1 MKEGLLISCAL
12 VASLAAGC
20 CSSGGHASHK
30 TTLPPPTAYSGAP
43 PETQT
48 TAAPSGELEIVNDQT
63 EIPLRKEELVVEKKE
78 VSNGKVVVRTVVK
91 TEEISKPVDLRKE
104 DYVIERIPASGSEQA
119 ATGAFQAREVF
130 IPILREEVISGKR
143 TVLTDTIRI
152 GKKTETD
159 HQTFTH
165 NLRSEDVEVVT
176 NPDLSDP
183 KFKDVPRQAS
193 TSTGA
198 PAAAESSSAAAQQS
212 SDPNTIRLAQEEL
225 IVGKKTSDGGVYVKK
240 VVRTQQT
247 STPVDLRR
255 EEVSV
260 ERTTATPT
268 VVGSAD
274 FGTPRE
280 VTFDLSKEQAT
291 PQTRTVLSETVKL
304 KKKSD
309 PSQQMVSG
317 TVRRQD
323 IEVVRT
329 TGETA
334 QGAPATTETGT
345 QKK

>member
-30 TTLPPPTAYSGAP
+30 TTLPPPTYSGAP

-48 TAAPSGELEIVNDQT
+48 TSVPSGELEIVNDQT

-91 TEEISKPVDLRKE
+91 TEEVSKPIDLRKE
-104 DYVIERIPASGSEQA
+104 DYVIERIPATGTEQV
-119 ATGAFQAREVF
+119 ATGAFQGREVF
-130 IPILREEVISGKR
+130 IPILREEIISGKR

-159 HQTFTH
+159 HQTFTQ

-198 PAAAESSSAAAQQS
+198 PPAAESSTASQKIDA
-212 SDPNTIRLAQEEL
+212 NTIRLAQEEL

-240 VVRTQQT
+240 VVRTQQA
-247 STPVDLRR
+247 SQPVDLRR
-255 EEVSV
+255 EEVSI
-260 ERTTATPT
+260 ERTTAQPT
-268 VVGSAD
+268 QVESAD

-291 PQTRTVLSETVKL
+291 PQTRTVHAETVRL

-309 PSQQMVSG
+309 PIQQMISG

-329 TGETA
+329 AGDTA
-334 QGAPATTETGT
+334 QGAPATTESGT